1 MIETTEPTHPLKL
14 RGRQIDLAILSS
26 PAPFLLPSR
35 DRLPADEQTK
45 RHVSRVG
52 VSDTLYNSQR
62 RASSRTQMSGPLPG
76 CRLWQR
82 VRVSFIDR
90 DRQPV
95 R

>member
-1 MIETTEPTHPLKL
+1 MIETTESTHPLKL
-14 RGRQIDLAILSS
+14 LGRRIDVAILSS

-62 RASSRTQMSGPLPG
+62 RASSRDPNVRAASWLPLVAAG
-76 CRLWQR
+76 A
-82 VRVSFIDR
+82 
-90 DRQPV
+90 RQLH
-95 R
+95 

>member
-1 MIETTEPTHPLKL
+1 MIETTESTHPLKL
-14 RGRQIDLAILSS
+14 RGRRIDG
-26 PAPFLLPSR
+26 APFLLPSR

-62 RASSRTQMSGPLPG
+62 RASSRTQMSGPLPR

-90 DRQPV
+90 DSQPV